1 MKIQLSKIVVLGALI
16 CATLGAGSAFA
27 APRERGQ
34 RGGRGGEMG
43 ARIAEKLGLTADQ
56 KARIQ
61 SITEGAKSQAK
72 AIQGDAS
79 LSQEQKRA
87 RLQELRSSVK
97 SQIEAVLTP
106 EQRAQIAALKEKAQA
121 GRGQGGG
128 RRQRGG
134 RRGGRGAT
142 SAGQTF

>member
-1 MKIQLSKIVVLGALI
+1 MKIQLSKIVVLGALTG
-16 CATLGAGSAFA
+16 ATLGVDSAFA
-27 APRERGQ
+27 APRGREGGQ
-34 RGGRGGEMG
+34 RGGEMG

-79 LSQEQKRA
+79 LSPEQKRA
-87 RLQELRSSVK
+87 RLQELRPSVK
-97 SQIEAVLTP
+97 AQIEAVLTP

-121 GRGQGGG
+121 KGGQGGG
-128 RRQRGG
+128 RRQRG
-134 RRGGRGAT
+134 RGQRGA
-142 SAGQTF
+142 A

>member
-1 MKIQLSKIVVLGALI
+1 MMKIQLSKIVVLGALT
-16 CATLGAGSAFA
+16 CATLGADSAFA
-27 APRERGQ
+27 APRE

-72 AIQGDAS
+72 AIQGDSS

-87 RLQELRSSVK
+87 RLQELRTSVK

-106 EQRAQIAALKEKAQA
+106 EQRAQIAAQKEKAQTQ
-121 GRGQGGG
+121 RGQGGG
-128 RRQRGG
+128 RQRGG
-134 RRGGRGAT
+134 RRGQRGAAP
-142 SAGQTF
+142 SGQTS